1 MVKLTVRKVGNSLGV
16 TLPAQAAQ
24 ALHVKEGDQLYL
36 TEAPDGF
43 RLTPYDPDFAN
54 AMEVAEGFMSR
65 YKNAL
70 RDLAK
75 LGRRRSGFRSR
86 PCWPSMSDS

>member
-1 MVKLTVRKVGNSLGV
+1 MVQLTVRKVGNSLGV

-24 ALHVKEGDQLYL
+24 TLHVKEGDKLFL
-36 TEAPDGF
+36 TEAPGGF
-43 RLTPYDPDFAN
+43 RVTPYDPSFEKT
-54 AMEVAEGFMSR
+54 MEAAEGFMSR

-75 LGRRRSGFRSR
+75 
-86 PCWPSMSDS
+86 

>member
-1 MVKLTVRKVGNSLGV
+1 MVRLTVRKVGNSLGV

-24 ALHVKEGDQLYL
+24 TLHVKEGDKLFL
-36 TEAPDGF
+36 TEAPGGF
-43 RLTPYDPDFAN
+43 RVTPYDPSFAET
-54 AMEVAEGFMSR
+54 MEVAEDFMSR

-75 LGRRRSGFRSR
+75 
-86 PCWPSMSDS
+86 

>member
-16 TLPAQAAQ
+16 TLPAKAAQ
-24 ALHVKEGDQLYL
+24 ALHVREGDELYL

-43 RLTPYDPDFAN
+43 RLTPYNPDFAKS
-54 AMEVAEGFMSR
+54 MEVAEEFMSR

-75 LGRRRSGFRSR
+75 
-86 PCWPSMSDS
+86 